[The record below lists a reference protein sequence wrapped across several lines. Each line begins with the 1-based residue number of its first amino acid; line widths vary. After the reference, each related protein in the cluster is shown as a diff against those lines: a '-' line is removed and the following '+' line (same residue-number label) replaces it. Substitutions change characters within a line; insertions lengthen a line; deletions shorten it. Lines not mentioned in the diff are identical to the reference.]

1 MENSFEK
8 IEEIAKRLKEYTSNA
23 IDLAKL
29 DIAEKSSKAISA
41 ILSAMIALLFFG
53 LCYTFLLL
61 LMALYIGEMLNQLTL
76 GFLIVAAFQF
86 VIGMIFWKWRRRIF
100 RTPILNAILSHF
112 FNQMDSK

>member
-8 IEEIAKRLKEYTSNA
+8 IEAIASKLKEYTSNS

-29 DIAEKSSKAISA
+29 DIAEKSSKVISA
-41 ILSAMIALLFFG
+41 MLSAMLAILFFG

-61 LMALYIGEMLNQLTL
+61 LIALYIGEMFNQLTL

-86 VIGMIFWKWRRRIF
+86 LIGIIFWKWRKRIF
-100 RTPILNAILSHF
+100 RTPILNTILSHF
-112 FNQMDSK
+112 FSQTDSK